1 MPYRTF
7 VDSVGG
13 EWQVWDIVPQLRERR
28 SDELR
33 ERRLRDVEIQFPNR
47 RREARRMTVT
57 RPAVL
62 RGSYAN
68 GWLCFESHREKRRL
82 TPIPGDWTAC
92 SEERLEGYLRQADPV
107 GGSGRVALDFS
118 AEPPLAEAG

>member
-28 SDELR
+28 ADGIP
-33 ERRLRDVEIQFPNR
+33 ERRLKDVEIQFPNR
-47 RREARRMTVT
+47 RRDNRRLTVS

-82 TPIPGDWTAC
+82 TPIPVDWTAC
-92 SEERLEGYLRQADPV
+92 SDDRLEGYLRAADRV
-107 GGSGRVALDFS
+107 NGSGRVALDFN